1 MVSILGGFSMKDTIR
16 FILLYILALI
26 IYNLLMF
33 IVGREIDLYDAFI
46 LPLIITIILFLV
58 FKTKEDKENQ

>member
-1 MVSILGGFSMKDTIR
+1 MKDTIR